1 MWHVTTIL
9 TFSMQLKLLDNK
21 PTEIKKEDSPMF
33 YRRVGVIILTSRS
46 KTVIKTI
53 YTRVHYI
60 YYTICEN
67 VNRILLFFCCGA
79 ATRRITTDI

>member
-33 YRRVGVIILTSRS
+33 YRRVGVIILTSGS
-46 KTVIKTI
+46 ITVIKTFLHARTLYI
-53 YTRVHYI
+53 LHYMRE
-60 YYTICEN
+60 CK
-67 VNRILLFFCCGA
+67 
-79 ATRRITTDI
+79 

>member
-33 YRRVGVIILTSRS
+33 YRRVGVYNFNFKINNSYKNFFTRAYII
-46 KTVIKTI
+46 
-53 YTRVHYI
+53 YI
-60 YYTICEN
+60 TLYA
-67 VNRILLFFCCGA
+67 RM
-79 ATRRITTDI
+79 

>member
-33 YRRVGVIILTSRS
+33 YRRVGVYNFNFKIKNSYKNYLHARTLYIL
-46 KTVIKTI
+46 
-53 YTRVHYI
+53 HYMRE
-60 YYTICEN
+60 CK
-67 VNRILLFFCCGA
+67 
-79 ATRRITTDI
+79 